1 MDIWHL
7 NLRHLQAV
15 AEIARLQTVKRA
27 ASSVNLTQPAITQAL
42 KRMEELLGHQLFER
56 RHDGMVPTPAADLFV
71 PRIEAA
77 LSHIASPHVTMSRM
91 RALIALAATGSY
103 SGASALTGLSLPSL
117 HRSVGDL
124 ALSGKKKLVERRGK
138 AVALTDTGQAMARA
152 FRLAQKELQT
162 GLAELASLRGLETRA
177 IAVGAMPLSRA
188 RVLPAAVTQ
197 FIRQRPAVQLTI
209 LEGSR
214 AELVEPLRSGT
225 IDMMVGALR
234 QPLIEPDL
242 DQREL
247 FHDVPVVVGRKGHP
261 LDNAAPQ
268 PAELAHY
275 DWVLAGP
282 GAPLR
287 DVFER
292 YFEACGV
299 PPPKVPVESGS
310 VMTIREMLMGSDFLT
325 LLSPD
330 QVRVELEAG
339 WLTLIARLP
348 AEFGR
353 TIGVTTRASWHPTEV
368 HREFLSLLDKA
379 AQSQ

>member
-1 MDIWHL
+1 MEIWQL

-27 ASSVNLTQPAITQAL
+27 AASVNLTQPAITQAL
-42 KRMEELLGHQLFER
+42 KRMEDMLGHQLFER
-56 RHDGMVPTPAADLFV
+56 RHDGMIPTAAAELFV

-77 LSHIASPHVTMSRM
+77 LSHIASPHVTMARM

-103 SGASALTGLSLPSL
+103 SGASAMTGLSLPSL

-124 ALSGKKKLVERRGK
+124 ALSAKKKLVERRGK
-138 AVALTDTGQAMARA
+138 AVALTDAGLAMARS

-162 GLAELASLRGLETRA
+162 GLSELASLRGLETRA

-188 RVLPAAVTQ
+188 RVLPAAVTE
-197 FIRQRPAVQLTI
+197 FIRRRPAVQLTI

-225 IDMMVGALR
+225 IDLMVGALR
-234 QPLIEPDL
+234 QPLLEPDL
-242 DQREL
+242 VQREL

-261 LDNAAPQ
+261 LDGKAPAPQ
-268 PAELAHY
+268 DIARY
-275 DWVLAGP
+275 DWVLAGA

-292 YFEACGV
+292 YFTECGIA
-299 PPPKVPVESGS
+299 PPKVPVESGS
-310 VMTIREMLMGSDFLT
+310 VMTIREMLIESDFLT

-339 WLTLIARLP
+339 WLTQIARLP

-368 HREFLSLLDKA
+368 HGEFLDLLDRA
-379 AQSQ
+379 AQAQ